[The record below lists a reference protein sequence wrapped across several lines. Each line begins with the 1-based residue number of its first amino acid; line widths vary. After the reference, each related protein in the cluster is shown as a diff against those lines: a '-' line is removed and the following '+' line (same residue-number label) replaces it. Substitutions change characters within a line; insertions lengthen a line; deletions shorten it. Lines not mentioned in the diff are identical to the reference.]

1 MNLGLPKYC
10 APASLLNWLRH
21 LSEMRLSEGWQLAV
35 RQQWRCRTDRLWSRC
50 GLLSYPMG
58 SCWGPRRGEAFPDW
72 KWQTSFPYVQLP
84 CVPWKFPL
92 GKVSAVPAVSMLQ
105 GCPILFSFQTL
116 KKWYA
121 DMQDTLGN
129 TAGTLKKSMNISCQ
143 LRCACAASTAA
154 HPNGWSCAP
163 SPQSP
168 VRSEGQKLELPGA
181 I

>member
-21 LSEMRLSEGWQLAV
+21 LLEMRLSEGWRLAV
-35 RQQWRCRTDRLWSRC
+35 RQQWRCRTGRLWSSC

-58 SCWGPRRGEAFPDW
+58 SCWGPRGEAFPDW

-105 GCPILFSFQTL
+105 GCPILFCFQTL
-116 KKWYA
+116 KKY
-121 DMQDTLGN
+121 MQDTLGN
-129 TAGTLKKSMNISCQ
+129 TAGTLKKHQWTSAVNWDVRVRPVRQ
-143 LRCACAASTAA
+143 LTQTGDPARRRRRALFDQRVKS
-154 HPNGWSCAP
+154 WSC
-163 SPQSP
+163 
-168 VRSEGQKLELPGA
+168 LE
-181 I
+181 

>member
-35 RQQWRCRTDRLWSRC
+35 RQQGRCRTGRLWSRC

-58 SCWGPRRGEAFPDW
+58 SCWGPRGGEAFPDW

-92 GKVSAVPAVSMLQ
+92 WKVSAVPAVSMLQ
-105 GCPILFSFQTL
+105 GCPILFCFQTL
-116 KKWYA
+116 KKRWYA
-121 DMQDTLGN
+121 GHSGKHGWNIEKNQWTSAVNWDVRVRPVRQLTQTGDPARRRRRALFDQRV
-129 TAGTLKKSMNISCQ
+129 KS
-143 LRCACAASTAA
+143 
-154 HPNGWSCAP
+154 WSC
-163 SPQSP
+163 
-168 VRSEGQKLELPGA
+168 LE
-181 I
+181 